1 MKHDFGIISESS
13 EADFAKKHGLKLN
26 SVQLGKVSQAK
37 ATIYQIMRDKGLHNH
52 DRNTY
57 PLIAG
62 GAISRIFRQDE
73 DGGDVDVYGYFGKT
87 ISMELRLRGAEYKY
101 AGENTIQVCF
111 GGIDYNFILNT
122 HSDPDVVLNLFDFNI
137 VRLATS
143 IASSAVYYHPR
154 AIDDLKTK
162 TVSLSGCPMQVEA
175 ASLYPQ
181 TLQLR
186 KEKYA
191 AMGYHF
197 GVQDFLDSIPLGDE
211 SARTLQSEL
220 TDNEKYEIIYKCLEL
235 AHKHQNLLMQKKRKS
250 AMEEV
255 AREVISR
262 DTRVVVA
269 GDFVGGVAIGVN
281 PNPYRILEA
290 PRLPSV
296 DEAIRQQYLNA
307 VMRYQPIRPLSRFE
321 TDAVNVV
328 QQVVTDN
335 VNRNWSDNPVQEA
348 RQLYEDAV
356 SGYRNNI
363 PSESRRG

>member
-1 MKHDFGIISESS
+1 MKHDFEIVSESS
-13 EADFAKKHGLKLN
+13 EANFAKKHGLKIN

-37 ATIYQIMRDKGLHNH
+37 ATIYAIMRDKGLHH
-52 DRNTY
+52 RDKNTY

-101 AGENTIQVCF
+101 AGENTIQVSY

-122 HSDPDVVLNLFDFNI
+122 HSDPDIVLNLFDFNI

-143 IASSAVYYHPR
+143 VIGNDVYYHPN
-154 AIDDLKTK
+154 AVNDLKTK
-162 TVSLSGCPMQVEA
+162 TISLSGCPMQVEV

-197 GVQDFLDSIPLGDE
+197 GVQDFLDSIPVGDDN
-211 SARTLQSEL
+211 ARTLQSEL
-220 TDNEKYEIIYKCLEL
+220 TDDQKYEIIYKCLEL

-250 AMEEV
+250 AMEEE
-255 AREVISR
+255 ARAIISR
-262 DTRVVVA
+262 NSTTVVV
-269 GDFVGGVAIGVN
+269 GDSHAGVAIGAN
-281 PNPYRILEA
+281 PIPYQIPEA
-290 PRLPSV
+290 SRMPTV
-296 DEAIRQQYLNA
+296 DENIRTMYANL
-307 VMRYQPIRPLSRFE
+307 VVGGGRPLSRFE
-321 TDAVNVV
+321 TDVVGAV
-328 QQVVTDN
+328 QQVMTNN
-335 VNRNWSDNPVQEA
+335 VNRNWPDNPVREA
-348 RQLYEDAV
+348 RQLYETAM

-363 PSESRRG
+363 PSQPRRG

>member
-1 MKHDFGIISESS
+1 MKHDFEIVSESS

-73 DGGDVDVYGYFGKT
+73 DGGDVDVYGYFGRT
-87 ISMELRLRGAEYKY
+87 IAMALRSRGADYKY
-101 AGENTIQVCF
+101 AGENTIQICS

-211 SARTLQSEL
+211 SARTLESEL
-220 TDNEKYEIIYKCLEL
+220 TDNEKYDIIYKCLEL

-250 AMEEV
+250 AMEEE
-255 AREVISR
+255 AHGIISR
-262 DTRVVVA
+262 NSTVIVDDSIFGA
-269 GDFVGGVAIGVN
+269 AIGVN
-281 PNPYRILEA
+281 PNPYQIPEA
-290 PRLPSV
+290 SRLPSV

-307 VMRYQPIRPLSRFE
+307 VMRYQPTRPLSRFE
-321 TDAVNVV
+321 TDAVGAV
-328 QQVVTDN
+328 QQVMTDN
-335 VNRNWSDNPVQEA
+335 ANRNWSDNPVQEA